1 MKFSEIP
8 YKRPDVEHLKKE
20 LTALTETIASAA
32 TAEEQIAAFDRAT
45 ALETDYVTLSSIA
58 YVRNTIN
65 TADPFYDAEREYF
78 DEIGPE
84 LSAVTNALEA
94 ALLDS
99 PFRAALEAHYGKLL
113 FQNMEISRRSF
124 KPELIPLMQEAGKLE
139 ARYQKLY
146 ASMTVDFDGKTMP
159 PAHAGKIQAERRP
172 RRAPRRF

>member
-8 YKRPDVEHLKKE
+8 YERPDVEHLKKE
-20 LTALTETIASAA
+20 LTALTDKIAGAA

-45 ALETDYVTLSSIA
+45 ALETDYVTLGSIA

-94 ALLDS
+94 ALLDYDVGAIRPLS
-99 PFRAALEAHYGKLL
+99 G
-113 FQNMEISRRSF
+113 RRSATSTSWRS
-124 KPELIPLMQEAGKLE
+124 PRPTASAPPWTRATSGRW
-139 ARYQKLY
+139 ARRG
-146 ASMTVDFDGKTMP
+146 SGS
-159 PAHAGKIQAERRP
+159 GRWRR
-172 RRAPRRF
+172 R